1 MIFVFCK
8 RLLQCLAHGHLDNF
22 TLGEKCDIRFLKMLN
37 KPENPFQNYD
47 VAKNLKNF
55 QYDNQMYKN
64 RKPDI
69 KPDPGLTGK
78 FYGR

>member
-22 TLGEKCDIRFLKMLN
+22 TLGEKCDILFLKMLN

-47 VAKNLKNF
+47 VAKKHKEVLRDK
-55 QYDNQMYKN
+55 
-64 RKPDI
+64 
-69 KPDPGLTGK
+69 K
-78 FYGR
+78 FTKS